1 MTTTP
6 VIPNRPSA
14 PSARR
19 PWSGARTALIVVGV
33 VVALVGGG
41 ALAGG
46 GVALWAANQRDS
58 DGFITAGPGRFNTDS
73 YAISAPSVHVDV
85 TGPDAFYDEDPLGEV
100 RFQVVPAHSGGS
112 VFVGIGR
119 ADDVAAYLGEV
130 RHDEVSD
137 FDTGPFSVTYGRHPG
152 GAPSTDPT
160 AQSFWVAS
168 DAGRGARTLT
178 WNIAPG
184 DWTVV
189 IMNVDAS
196 AGIQVDV
203 STGAKIPFLGV
214 LAATALGVGGML
226 LAAGAVMV
234 VAPIA
239 TRTRRRP
246 PADSSVS

>member
-6 VIPNRPSA
+6 IIPNLPTST
-14 PSARR
+14 RR
-19 PWSGARTALIVVGV
+19 PWSGARTALIVVGL
-33 VVALVGGG
+33 VVALAGGS

-58 DGFITAGPGRFNTDS
+58 DGFFTAGPGRFSTES
-73 YAISAPSVHVDV
+73 YAISAPSLHVDV
-85 TGPDAFYDEDPLGEV
+85 TGPDAFYEEDALGEV
-100 RFQVVPAHSGGS
+100 RFRVAPANSGGS

-119 ADDVAAYLGEV
+119 TDDVAAYLGEV

-160 AQSFWVAS
+160 VQRFWAAS
-168 DAGRGARTLT
+168 DAGPGARTLT
-178 WNIAPG
+178 WTIAPG

-189 IMNVDAS
+189 IMNMDGS

-214 LAATALGVGGML
+214 FAATALVVGGIL
-226 LAAGAVMV
+226 LVAGTVMV

-239 TRTRRRP
+239 TRARRRP
-246 PADSSVS
+246 PADTSVS